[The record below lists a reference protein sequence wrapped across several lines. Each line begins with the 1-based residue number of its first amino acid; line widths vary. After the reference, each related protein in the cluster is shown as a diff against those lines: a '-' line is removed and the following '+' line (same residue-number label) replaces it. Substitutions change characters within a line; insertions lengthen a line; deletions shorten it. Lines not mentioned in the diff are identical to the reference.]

1 MKYSKIISGEFK
13 SRPNRFIA
21 KVIINGIEET
31 VHVKNTGR
39 CKELLIEGCKVYL
52 SESDNKER
60 KTKYDLIAVEKVKET
75 GEKILINM
83 DSQAP
88 NDVAYEWLKTEF
100 FKKGTNIRR
109 EVKFGDSRFDLYA
122 ENEEEKAFIEVKG
135 VTLEKDGVALFPDAP
150 TLRGVKHINELI
162 KAKEC
167 GFSAYI
173 LFVVQMKGVHTF
185 LPNAETHPE
194 FAKVLKNAYDKGVNI
209 LVYDCIVT
217 PDSLKIDSEIKK
229 IIFY

>member
-21 KVIINGIEET
+21 KVIINGKEET

-39 CKELLIEGCKVYL
+39 CKELLIEGSRVYL

-60 KTKYDLIAVEKVKET
+60 KTKFDLIAVEKVKKS

-88 NDVAYEWLKTEF
+88 NDVAYEWLGSEF

-109 EVKFGDSRFDLYA
+109 EVKYGDSRFDFYA

-135 VTLEKDGVALFPDAP
+135 VTLEKDRVALFPDAP

-162 KAKEC
+162 KAKEE

-173 LFVVQMKGVHTF
+173 LFVVQMKGIHTF
-185 LPNAETHPE
+185 SPNAETHPD
-194 FAKVLKNAYDKGVNI
+194 FAKALKNAADKGVNI
-209 LVYDCIVT
+209 LVYDCVVT
-217 PDSLKIDSEIKK
+217 PDSLKIDSKIKK
-229 IIFY
+229 INF

>member
-1 MKYSKIISGEFK
+1 M
-13 SRPNRFIA
+13 
-21 KVIINGIEET
+21 
-31 VHVKNTGR
+31 
-39 CKELLIEGCKVYL
+39 
-52 SESDNKER
+52 
-60 KTKYDLIAVEKVKET
+60 EKVKES
-75 GEKILINM
+75 GEIILINM

-88 NDVAYEWLKTEF
+88 NDVAYEWLQEKF
-100 FKKGTNIRR
+100 FKKGTTIRR

-167 GFSAYI
+167 GYSAYI

-185 LPNAETHPE
+185 SPNKQTHQE
-194 FAKVLKNAYDKGVNI
+194 FAKALKEAYDKGVNI
-209 LVYDCIVT
+209 LVYDCTVT
-217 PDSLKIDSEIKK
+217 PDSLKIDSKIKR
-229 IIFY
+229 IIFN

>member
-13 SRPNRFIA
+13 SRLNRFIA

-52 SESDNKER
+52 YESDNKER

-100 FKKGTNIRR
+100 FKKGTTIRR